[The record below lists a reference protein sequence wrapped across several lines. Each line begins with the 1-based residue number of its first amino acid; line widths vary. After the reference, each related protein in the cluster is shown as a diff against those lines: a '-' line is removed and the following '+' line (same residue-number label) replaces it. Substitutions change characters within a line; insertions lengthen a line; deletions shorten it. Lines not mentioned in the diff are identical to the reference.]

1 LPSAL
6 QKEKT
11 EKSSLDEWS
20 PPDFLSPL
28 QNNLLLFF
36 ACLLAILPPLFHLH
50 LAQDEWVDGFIPI
63 RIVNADLKFVLV
75 LALGSVLVGIALV
88 SLHLGKKVLAIPKSL
103 QVFLGL
109 FLIGVMVSCLFAHNG
124 IRAWVSSIRWHFLPI
139 LFALSLAHVSWSRNK
154 LGVFLGALLLGGI
167 LSSLVVMDQHYFLTD
182 WSHRL
187 PRHTHS
193 IPAGIIFNHN
203 FAAEYHAPL
212 LPLCLGALFY
222 FRNLP
227 VRILLG
233 AFLFLVF
240 LPALSLSLARGAWL
254 GMLFGSVLSALCFL
268 IILFLKRKTIVPAVL
283 RPSGMLASA
292 FIALSLALPLF
303 LYTSSY
309 WKKSEPSS
317 MLSSPSIAPSTP
329 KEAKEFESII
339 PTAEGGGSNRRFV
352 LWQDALNACLS
363 EDFLFGKGTDHYELH
378 FHESAELSDAAK
390 SYQGILVRHAHND
403 FIQALY
409 ENGIVGL
416 IGFLGIWWVVL
427 WRGLLS
433 SLACAKKRDLR
444 GLGLRLGLIAACLT
458 FLAEAFFEFPA
469 RSPCAVVVA
478 WSALGVLLGLVLREP
493 AKPHVPAPQ
502 AFSPGPRFN
511 LFLGAAGILIVPA
524 GFLLAKDLF
533 WANVYHYQGR
543 IAAGYGEKDKSLKFH
558 RLSIAHAPW
567 EHHSRKKE
575 CYYLLT
581 HKKQFP
587 EALEALN
594 ATLAVHPGCLVAHEN
609 KIRVLLREFGN
620 RKEAK
625 LAYFEMRKAA
635 PFHPYT
641 HRQRKKFPEL
651 K

>member
-1 LPSAL
+1 M

-11 EKSSLDEWS
+11 EKSSSDEWS
-20 PPDFLSPL
+20 LPDFLSPL

-36 ACLLAILPPLFHLH
+36 ACFLAILPPLFHLH

-75 LALGSVLVGIALV
+75 LALGSVLVGMALV
-88 SLHLGKKVLAIPKSL
+88 SLHLGKKFLAIPKSL

-109 FLIGVMVSCLFAHNG
+109 FLLGVIVSCFFAHNG
-124 IRAWVSSIRWHFLPI
+124 MRAWVSSIRWHFLPV
-139 LFALSLAHVSWSRNK
+139 LLTLSLAHVSWSRNK

-167 LSSLVVMDQHYFLTD
+167 LSSLVVMDQHYLWTD

-212 LPLCLGALFY
+212 LPLCLGALLY

-233 AFLFLVF
+233 VCLFFVF
-240 LPALSLSLARGAWL
+240 LPSLSLSLARGAWV
-254 GMLFGSVLSALCFL
+254 GMISGCVLSSLGFL
-268 IILFLKRKTIVPAVL
+268 FILFLKRKTMVPAVL
-283 RPSGMLASA
+283 RSSGMLASA
-292 FIALSLALPLF
+292 FLALSLALPLF
-303 LYTSSY
+303 LYTSPY
-309 WKKSEPSS
+309 WKKSEPSG
-317 MLSSPSIAPSTP
+317 AVPSTS
-329 KEAKEFESII
+329 KETKEFESII
-339 PTAEGGGSNRRFV
+339 PTAEGGGSNRRLV
-352 LWQDALNACLS
+352 LWQDAVDACLS

-378 FHESAELSDAAK
+378 FHESAELSDKTTGA
-390 SYQGILVRHAHND
+390 SLVRHAHND
-403 FIQALY
+403 FIQAFY

-416 IGFLGIWWVVL
+416 IGFLGIWGFVL

-433 SLACAKKRDLR
+433 SLACAKKSDIR

-478 WSALGVLLGLVLREP
+478 WSALGILLGLVLREP
-493 AKPHVPAPQ
+493 GDRDSSTPQ
-502 AFSPGPRFN
+502 AFSPGPRLN

-524 GFLLAKDLF
+524 CCLLAKDLF

-594 ATLAVHPGCLVAHEN
+594 ATLAVHPGCLVAHQN
-609 KIRVLLREFGN
+609 KIRVLLREFRN

>member
-1 LPSAL
+1 M

-11 EKSSLDEWS
+11 EKTSSDEWS
-20 PPDFLSPL
+20 LPDFLSPL

-63 RIVNADLKFVLV
+63 RIVNADLKFALV
-75 LALGSVLVGIALV
+75 LALGSAVVGIALV
-88 SLHLGKKVLAIPKSL
+88 SLHLGKKVLALPKSL

-109 FLIGVMVSCLFAHNG
+109 FLIGVIVSSLFAHNG
-124 IRAWVSSIRWHFLPI
+124 MRAWVSSIRWHFLPV
-139 LFALSLAHVSWSRNK
+139 LLALSLAHVSWSRNK
-154 LGVFLGALLLGGI
+154 LGVFLGALLLGGL
-167 LSSLVVMDQHYFLTD
+167 LSSLVVMDQHYIWTD

-187 PRHTHS
+187 PRIS
-193 IPAGIIFNHN
+193 KSVPAGIIYNHN

-212 LPLCLGALFY
+212 LPLCLGALLY

-227 VRILLG
+227 VRMLLG
-233 AFLFLVF
+233 ASLVLIF
-240 LPALSLSLARGAWL
+240 LPSLSLSLARGAWV
-254 GMLFGSVLSALCFL
+254 GMISGCVLSAFCFL
-268 IILFLKRKTIVPAVL
+268 LILFLKRKTMVPAVL

-292 FIALSLALPLF
+292 FLALSLALPLF
-303 LYTSSY
+303 LYTSPY
-309 WKKSEPSS
+309 WKKSKPSTTVP
-317 MLSSPSIAPSTP
+317 SPSIAPSTP

-339 PTAEGGGSNRRFV
+339 PTSKGGGSNRRLV

-378 FHESAELSDAAK
+378 FHESAVLSDAAK
-390 SYQGILVRHAHND
+390 SYQGKLVRHIHND
-403 FIQALY
+403 FIQAFY

-416 IGFLGIWWVVL
+416 IGFLGIWGFVL

-433 SLACAKKRDLR
+433 SLACAKKSDLW

-493 AKPHVPAPQ
+493 GDPDSSSPS
-502 AFSPGPRFN
+502 AFSPGPRLN
-511 LFLGAAGILIVPA
+511 LFLGAVGILIVPA
-524 GFLLAKDLF
+524 GCLLAKDLF

-625 LAYFEMRKAA
+625 LAYFEMQKAA

-641 HRQRKKFPEL
+641 HKQRKRFPEL

>member
-11 EKSSLDEWS
+11 EKTSSDEWS
-20 PPDFLSPL
+20 LPDFLSPL

-36 ACLLAILPPLFHLH
+36 ACLLAILPPLFNLH

-63 RIVNADLKFVLV
+63 RIVNADLKFALV
-75 LALGSVLVGIALV
+75 LTLGSAVVGIALV

-109 FLIGVMVSCLFAHNG
+109 FLIGIIVSCLFAHNG
-124 IRAWVSSIRWHFLPI
+124 MRSWVSSIRWHFLPV
-139 LFALSLAHVSWSRNK
+139 LLTLSLAHINWKTHK
-154 LGVFLGALLLGGI
+154 LGVFFGALLLGGL
-167 LSSLVVMDQHYFLTD
+167 LSSLVVMDQHYLWTD
-182 WSHRL
+182 WSQLL
-187 PRHTHS
+187 PRANKS
-193 IPAGIIFNHN
+193 VPAGIIFNHN

-212 LPLCLGALFY
+212 LPLCLGAALY
-222 FRNLP
+222 FRNLYI
-227 VRILLG
+227 RILLG
-233 AFLFLVF
+233 ASLTFVF
-240 LPALSLSLARGAWL
+240 LPALSLSLARGAWVGIISGCL
-254 GMLFGSVLSALCFL
+254 LAALCFL
-268 IILFLKRKTIVPAVL
+268 FLLFLKRKAVTPAALRSSCIV
-283 RPSGMLASA
+283 ASA
-292 FIALSLALPLF
+292 FLALSLALPLC
-303 LYTSSY
+303 LYTSPY

-317 MLSSPSIAPSTP
+317 AVPSGS
-329 KEAKEFESII
+329 KETKEFESII
-339 PTAEGGGSNRRFV
+339 PTAEGVDSSSNRRLV
-352 LWQDALNACLS
+352 LWQDALYACLS

-378 FHESAELSDAAK
+378 FHESAQLSDK
-390 SYQGILVRHAHND
+390 TTGGSLVRHAHND
-403 FIQALY
+403 FIQAFY

-416 IGFLGIWWVVL
+416 IGFLGIWGFVL

-433 SLACAKKRDLR
+433 SLACAKKSDLR

-493 AKPHVPAPQ
+493 RHPDSSPPSV
-502 AFSPGPRFN
+502 FSPGPRLN
-511 LFLGAAGILIVPA
+511 LLLGAFGILIVPA
-524 GFLLAKDLF
+524 GCLLAKDLF

-543 IAAGYGEKDKSLKFH
+543 IAGDYREKDKSLKYH

-575 CYYLLT
+575 CYYLLS

-594 ATLAVHPGCLVAHEN
+594 ATLAVHPGCLFAHQN

-641 HRQRKKFPEL
+641 HRQRKNIIDL